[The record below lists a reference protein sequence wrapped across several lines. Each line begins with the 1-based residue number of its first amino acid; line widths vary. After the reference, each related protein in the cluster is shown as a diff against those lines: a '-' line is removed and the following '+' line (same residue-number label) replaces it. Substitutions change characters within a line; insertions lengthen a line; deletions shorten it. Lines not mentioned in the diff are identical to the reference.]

1 MSTQFSKGPTFGLS
15 ADVRNKLAQKYDPQT
30 EEALRMWIHEVTGR
44 TVPDNF
50 MEGLKDGVIL
60 CELINKLQ
68 PGSVPKV
75 NHSILNWHKLE
86 NITHFIR
93 AIGEYGLK
101 PHDIFEANDLFE
113 DMNHTQVQFTLA
125 ALAGVAKTKGFYTK
139 SDIGVK
145 YAAKKQRKFNPD
157 KMKAGDSIITQQMG
171 SNKFA
176 SQKGMTSYGTRRH
189 LYDPNIGMEKPA
201 DRSTINLQ
209 MGTNKCA
216 SMAGMFALGTARQVT
231 EKNVNLDPV
240 DTTTVSLQMGTNK
253 VASQSG
259 LTPMGGSRLVYDH
272 KYCAKPNE
280 QDGSS
285 KNSLQWNY
293 HSSMS
298 I

>member
-15 ADVRNKLAQKYDPQT
+15 ADVRTKLAQKYDSQM

-68 PGSVPKV
+68 PGSIPKV
-75 NHSILNWHKLE
+75 NYSALNWHK
-86 NITHFIR
+86 NITHF
-93 AIGEYGLK
+93 
-101 PHDIFEANDLFE
+101 ANDLFE
-113 DMNHTQVQFTLA
+113 DMNHTQVQCTLIT
-125 ALAGVAKTKGFYTK
+125 LAGVAKTKGFYTK

-157 KMKAGDSIITQQMG
+157 KMKAWNSIISQQMG

-176 SQKGMTSYGTRRH
+176 SQKGMTSYGTRRR
-189 LYDPNIGMEKPA
+189 LYNPNIGMEKHKPP
-201 DRSTINLQ
+201 N
-209 MGTNKCA
+209 G
-216 SMAGMFALGTARQVT
+216 QVT

-253 VASQSG
+253 VPSQSG

-280 QDGSS
+280 QHGPDFPVLAYLHIFL
-285 KNSLQWNY
+285 SLLAY
-293 HSSMS
+293 IYIYIYTFFVTISLLLPF
-298 I
+298 

>member
-75 NHSILNWHKLE
+75 NHSTLNWHKLE

-113 DMNHTQVQFTLA
+113 DMNHTQVQCTLA
-125 ALAGVAKTKGFYTK
+125 SLAGVVRKADKTL
-139 SDIGVK
+139 K
-145 YAAKKQRKFNPD
+145 YAA
-157 KMKAGDSIITQQMG
+157 
-171 SNKFA
+171 
-176 SQKGMTSYGTRRH
+176 
-189 LYDPNIGMEKPA
+189 
-201 DRSTINLQ
+201 
-209 MGTNKCA
+209 
-216 SMAGMFALGTARQVT
+216 
-231 EKNVNLDPV
+231 
-240 DTTTVSLQMGTNK
+240 
-253 VASQSG
+253 
-259 LTPMGGSRLVYDH
+259 
-272 KYCAKPNE
+272 
-280 QDGSS
+280 
-285 KNSLQWNY
+285 
-293 HSSMS
+293 
-298 I
+298 

>member
-15 ADVRNKLAQKYDPQT
+15 ADVRTKLAQKYDSQM

-68 PGSVPKV
+68 PGSIPKV
-75 NHSILNWHKLE
+75 NYSALNWHK
-86 NITHFIR
+86 
-93 AIGEYGLK
+93 
-101 PHDIFEANDLFE
+101 
-113 DMNHTQVQFTLA
+113 
-125 ALAGVAKTKGFYTK
+125 AKTKGFYTK

-157 KMKAGDSIITQQMG
+157 KMKAWNSIISQQMG

-176 SQKGMTSYGTRRH
+176 SQKGMTSYGTRRR
-189 LYDPNIGMEKPA
+189 LYNPNIGMEKHKPP
-201 DRSTINLQ
+201 N
-209 MGTNKCA
+209 G
-216 SMAGMFALGTARQVT
+216 QVT

-253 VASQSG
+253 VPSQSG

-280 QDGSS
+280 QHGPDFGIITISMVWHGTVMELYGDFDISKYYIDYIGPWHPGSS
-285 KNSLQWNY
+285 KNTVELP
-293 HSSMS
+293 
-298 I
+298 